1 MNRLLRAVMGSG
13 MHCGIDYGTSNSSLG
28 VVKDGKVVQA
38 KLEQESVYLPS
49 AIYRAFPEHELN
61 DDIESRTIRQ
71 QLGNAQGML
80 YGTEAIEAYIR
91 NPGEG
96 LFMKS
101 PKVFLGS
108 DLNKD
113 QLDFFQVV
121 IAKMMLHILEQ
132 ARAFYGH
139 DLTQAVVGRPI
150 RYHGIRGEQGDKQ
163 ALAIMQHA
171 AAEAGLDE
179 IVFMYEPLAAAL
191 DYEQGLSGDE
201 VLLVVDVGGGTT
213 DCSVV
218 KVGPSYRQKRERSD
232 DLLAYAGNRIGGVD
246 LDINLGW
253 HSIMPLFGRGTDALH
268 NKAFDAIA
276 VNSIP
281 SQQAF
286 YSRFEMPVH
295 GKADA
300 VRERLYK
307 VWLDKLSSHLVR
319 SAELAKIALS
329 DAERHEFGLDYVEQ
343 DLQVQ
348 VRREDFREA
357 IERSTE
363 KIRQVIDDARQASTS
378 TIDKIYLTGGSAVS
392 PVIQQVIRNVVGDA
406 VPFVSGNMHG
416 SVACGLSVFAS
427 RHFSG

>member
-1 MNRLLRAVMGSG
+1 

-28 VVKDGKVVQA
+28 IVRAGKVIQA
-38 KLEQESVYLPS
+38 QLEAGSVYLPS

-61 DDIESRTIRQ
+61 EDITSRSIRQ
-71 QLGNAQGML
+71 QLGNAEGLL
-80 YGTEAIEAYIR
+80 YGTQAIDSYIR
-91 NPGEG
+91 HPGDG

-113 QLDFFQVV
+113 QMDFFEVV
-121 IAKMMLHILEQ
+121 IARMMTHILEQ
-132 ARAFYGH
+132 ARTFYGH
-139 DLTQAVVGRPI
+139 DLTQAVIGRPI

-163 ALAIMQHA
+163 ALAIMEHA
-171 AAEAGLDE
+171 AMEAGLQE

-191 DYEQGLSGDE
+191 DYEQGLNQDE

-218 KVGPSYRQKRERSD
+218 RVGPSYREKRERSA
-232 DLLAYAGNRIGGVD
+232 DLLAYSGNRVGGVD

-253 HSIMPLFGRGTDALH
+253 HNIMPLFGRGTDELH
-268 NKAFDAIA
+268 NKAFDAIS

-286 YSRFEMPVH
+286 YSRFEMPIH
-295 GKADA
+295 GKASLE
-300 VRERLYK
+300 RERLYT

-329 DAERHEFGLDYVEQ
+329 DADSHILNLDYVED
-343 DLQVQ
+343 DLQTHVT
-348 VRREDFREA
+348 REDFRAA

-363 KIRQVIDDARQASTS
+363 KIRQVIEDARQASETA
-378 TIDKIYLTGGSAVS
+378 IDKIYLTGGSAVS

-427 RHFSG
+427 RHFAG